1 MDATQL
7 AQRAAKNAW
16 WPTDGRILVA
26 VSTGVDSMV
35 LLHLLEQLQSTGLVL
50 GVAHVNHQLREAAI
64 AEAQFLTQYCQTHDL
79 PLYVARWENPAV
91 TNIEAQARD
100 FRYAF
105 FKKIM
110 REEGYSCLV
119 TAHHLEDQVETM
131 LMKMVRTGEVF
142 ASSGMRRTQPFGSGT
157 FVRPLLDDSKD
168 DILAYAKKHQLIYYE
183 DETNQSDCYQRN
195 RLRQQVLP
203 TIKAENPQALAHFQ
217 QISDQLVLLEAWLAE
232 QQVLWRQAAVTFCE
246 NYLVIDL
253 AWYQQRTQTEQT
265 YFLADVVKLGQE
277 KYGLGISSKQSR
289 QVQKLLAQKKSQWR
303 IDLADGWEFSRQYEQ
318 LFLQKKAEPLISLQ
332 KISLVTNQ
340 GVYLTKKQWI
350 GLFLPG
356 QEKIPEKVKH
366 WSEYRQTIALNLNFE
381 LTLRKRQPGDRIAL
395 TPNLTKRVSRYLI
408 DQKIPLNQRE
418 AAWILI
424 DENQTVFA
432 VLPYVLSYLSIPQET
447 DKIHYVLL
455 YKYEK

>member
-1 MDATQL
+1 MDAKQL
-7 AQRAAKNAW
+7 AQRVTKNAW
-16 WPTDGRILVA
+16 WPKNARLLVA

-50 GVAHVNHQLREAAI
+50 GVAHVNHQLREAAV

-79 PLYVARWENPAV
+79 PLYVATWENPAL

-110 REEGYSCLV
+110 TEEGYTYLV

-131 LMKMVRTGEVF
+131 LMKMIRTGEVF
-142 ASSGMRRTQPFGSGT
+142 ASSGMKRTQPFGPGS

-168 DILAYAKKHQLIYYE
+168 EMLAYAKKHQLTYYE

-217 QISDQLVLLEAWLAE
+217 QISEQLLLLEAWLA
-232 QQVLWRQAAVTFCE
+232 QQQALWRQAAVTFVE

-253 AWYQQRTQTEQT
+253 AWYQQRTLTEQT
-265 YFLADVVKLGQE
+265 YFLADVVKLSQE
-277 KYGLGISSKQSR
+277 KYGLGISSKQS
-289 QVQKLLAQKKSQWR
+289 QKVQELLTKNKSQWR
-303 IDLADGWEFSRQYEQ
+303 IDLADGWEFSRQYQQ
-318 LFLQKKAEPLISLQ
+318 LFLQKKAKGLEGMQ
-332 KISLVTNQ
+332 KIPLATNQ
-340 GVYLTKKQWI
+340 GVYLTDRQWV

-366 WSEYRQTIALNLNFE
+366 WSEYRQIIALNLNFE

-418 AAWILI
+418 ATWILS
-424 DENQTVFA
+424 DENQTILG
-432 VLPYVLSYLSIPQET
+432 VLPHMFSYLSIPRET
-447 DKIHYVLL
+447 DKLHYVLL